1 MFDLNNLIKQL
12 QAAKENC
19 NITVNIYTDA
29 VEREVPD
36 EDTTPD
42 TDFSI
47 GDRVYVCHIRKDGT
61 GTIHVKGTVTDVLQQ
76 DEDGW
81 YTRVEGD
88 NGKHYRTG
96 IVFDETRKGSKIFA
110 LTD

>member
-19 NITVNIYTDA
+19 NITVNIYTADADA
-29 VEREVPD
+29 VEEV
-36 EDTTPD
+36 ETPD
-42 TDFSI
+42 TDFSV